1 MHECCGAV
9 MTVRDYSDLV
19 AEHQIH
25 CVLPSG
31 RHRYIAGYAE
41 DGPWC
46 HQCQDDA
53 DADIHSPGHV
63 TAAEYWREPPRVAG
77 VRS

>member
-41 DGPWC
+41 QAAP
-46 HQCQDDA
+46 DA
-53 DADIHSPGHV
+53 
-63 TAAEYWREPPRVAG
+63 
-77 VRS
+77 